1 MFVLRNCCFSRSECW
16 TQPELSRASHILDG
30 RAQGVGGCGL
40 RAEHSWVLGSNNAF
54 FTENG
59 FFLVERVEN
68 LEMEDLG
75 SSPSLALESEWCL
88 LRCGVCSLI
97 SSSTTTL

>member
-1 MFVLRNCCFSRSECW
+1 MEGHKVW
-16 TQPELSRASHILDG
+16 GA
-30 RAQGVGGCGL
+30 VGSGQSIHGF
-40 RAEHSWVLGSNNAF
+40 LGSNNAF